1 MFCFSFV
8 CYGDHRDLHLL
19 THSFP
24 TRRSSDRRAP
34 AALAEHR
41 LRRREAGGVGAL
53 ETEDRLFRI
62 ADGEDRP
69 LALARTLP
77 GEELADQGIRDRPL
91 IGVGALSLVDQLLV
105 DAAVALVLSPGGGSA
120 HTQRGAPQNGNVE
133 LQDAA
138 A

>member
-77 GEELADQGIRDRPL
+77 GEELADLGIHDR
-91 IGVGALSLVDQLLV
+91 SEE
-105 DAAVALVLSPGGGSA
+105 
-120 HTQRGAPQNGNVE
+120 HTYE
-133 LQDAA
+133 LQSLLRISYAVFCLKKKKLRKLHPYDNDPHVNYT
-138 A
+138 